1 MSSIVPI
8 FQIYKPDTEKGRDC
22 QMPHSQN
29 PPEMS
34 FELLSVIVQAQAM
47 ERCIFTL
54 IGNTGPHLLYN
65 DVRNTATHRMPSGG
79 TANVLL

>member
-8 FQIYKPDTEKGRDC
+8 FQIYKLGTEKGRDC

-34 FELLSVIVQAQAM
+34 FELLSAFCHFCQAQAM
-47 ERCIFTL
+47 ERYIFTL
-54 IGNTGPHLLYN
+54 MGNIGSHLLCN
-65 DVRNTATHRMPSGG
+65 DVGDMATHRMLSRWDS
-79 TANVLL
+79 